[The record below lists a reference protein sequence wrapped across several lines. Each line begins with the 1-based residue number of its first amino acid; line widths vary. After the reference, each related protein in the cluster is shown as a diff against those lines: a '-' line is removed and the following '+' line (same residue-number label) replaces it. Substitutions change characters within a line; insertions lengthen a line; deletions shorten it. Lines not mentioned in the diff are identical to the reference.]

1 MFFTV
6 KKNLKIGGKY
16 LRPCVCYPLFDRLLT
31 TVRELEAKGE
41 AEITDEIVF
50 FQNGAKIDSKRIKKE
65 NKEAKIAE
73 KLQKRTKKQQKK
85 EDFVAETEVSE
96 GTDGF

>member
-16 LRPCVCYPLFDRLLT
+16 FRPCICYALEDRFLAT
-31 TVRELEAKGE
+31 ARELEAKGN
-41 AEITDEIVF
+41 AEITEEPVF
-50 FQNGAKIDSKRIKKE
+50 FQNGAKIDSKKVK
-65 NKEAKIAE
+65 KEAKITE
-73 KLQKRTKKQQKK
+73 KLQKKVKKQQKN

-96 GTDGF
+96 ETDGF

>member
-16 LRPCVCYPLFDRLLT
+16 FRPCICYTLEDRFLAT
-31 TVRELEAKGE
+31 ARELEAKGD
-41 AEITDEIVF
+41 AEITEEPVF
-50 FQNGAKIDSKRIKKE
+50 FQNGAKINSKRVKKE
-65 NKEAKIAE
+65 NKKTEIAE
-73 KLQKRTKKQQKK
+73 KLQKKAKKQHKN

>member
-16 LRPCVCYPLFDRLLT
+16 FRPCICYSLEDRLLA

-41 AEITDEIVF
+41 AEVTDDAVF
-50 FQNGAKIDSKRIKKE
+50 FQNGAKIDSKKVKKE

-73 KLQKRTKKQQKK
+73 KLQKKAKKQQKK